1 MKDRMMNENEI
12 GAIVVDTAVK
22 LHNELGP
29 GLLESVYETLL
40 ARLLEKRDLFVERQ
54 VGIPVHFMGEF
65 FEEGFRADLIIEKK
79 VILELKSVEILK
91 PVHKKQLLTYLK
103 LTGLKL
109 GFILN
114 FGDALMKNGII
125 RIING
130 EIP

>member
-1 MKDRMMNENEI
+1 
-12 GAIVVDTAVK
+12 
-22 LHNELGP
+22 
-29 GLLESVYETLL
+29 
-40 ARLLEKRDLFVERQ
+40 
-54 VGIPVHFMGEF
+54 MGEF
-65 FEEGFRADLIIEKK
+65 FEEGFRADIIIEKK

-130 EIP
+130 EIQ